1 MPNPPV
7 RRISRADM
15 PDDFKSHWDKGMQ
28 QTGDATLIEV
38 LANAPDAM
46 RHYFSDFYGQVFY
59 NGDPKMTLDVRTK
72 ELLRIKLSK
81 QHGCRYCN
89 MSNTPQALA
98 AGVSQGQLDNLKQP
112 TAEYFNAQDLAVL
125 EFAEQM
131 MLQNMHGKLNQD
143 LYHRL
148 KNYYDD
154 GQIVEMGYVAAI
166 LTGIAKWI
174 FTFDMVEREEDC
186 PIT

>member
-1 MPNPPV
+1 
-7 RRISRADM
+7 
-15 PDDFKSHWDKGMQ
+15 
-28 QTGDATLIEV
+28 
-38 LANAPDAM
+38 
-46 RHYFSDFYGQVFY
+46 
-59 NGDPKMTLDVRTK
+59 
-72 ELLRIKLSK
+72 
-81 QHGCRYCN
+81 
-89 MSNTPQALA
+89 
-98 AGVSQGQLDNLKQP
+98 
-112 TAEYFNAQDLAVL
+112 
-125 EFAEQM
+125 M